1 MPTTVVTVPAGG
13 TPSDIPFGI
22 EVGIRYDLVG
32 PTGARVSFNEPT
44 DRDFVGWIEE
54 ITGLDGPEVRESSE
68 LFVEGDGGIHS
79 DFYYGRRPVTLSGL
93 IDASVFGV
101 ERNRKI
107 TRLLEAANA
116 MRQDAVLSWTASGG
130 LPVQIRVRR
139 QNSPRITGGRLK
151 NFQISLVAADPRIY
165 GEAIQIGQVAAG
177 ASSSAGFASP
187 LLSPLSSGASPV
199 GQVIVQN
206 LGSVGTP
213 PIISI
218 YGPCNN
224 PVVKNQTTGEQLS
237 FTYNLAATEHLD
249 IDTQQ
254 RTILLNGTTNR
265 YSALNFAD
273 SAWWELAPGNND
285 IRFSVASFASPA
297 SLVILWNHAWL

>member
-1 MPTTVVTVPAGG
+1 MPTTVVTVPSGG

-32 PTGARVSFNEPT
+32 PTGERVSFNEPT

-79 DFYYGRRPVTLSGL
+79 DFYYGRRPITFSGI

-107 TRLLEAANA
+107 TRLLAATNA
-116 MRQDAVLSWTASGG
+116 MRNDALLSWTASGG
-130 LPVQIRVRR
+130 LPVQVRVRR
-139 QNSPRITGGRLK
+139 QNSPRITGGRVK
-151 NFQISLVAADPRIY
+151 SFQISLVAADPRIY

-177 ASSSAGFASP
+177 ASTSAGFTSP

-206 LGSVGTP
+206 LGNAGTP

-224 PVVKNQTTGEQLS
+224 PVVRNQTTGQQLS
-237 FTYNLAATEHLD
+237 FTYSLAATEHLD
-249 IDTQQ
+249 IDAQQ

-273 SAWWELAPGNND
+273 SQWFELAPGNND
-285 IRFSVASFASPA
+285 IRFSTASFSSPA

>member
-22 EVGIRYDLVG
+22 EVGIRYDLNG
-32 PTGARVSFNEPT
+32 PSGARVSFNDPD

-54 ITGLDGPEVRESSE
+54 ITGLDGPEVREASE
-68 LFVEGDGGIHS
+68 NFVEGDGAIHS
-79 DFYYGRRPVTLSGL
+79 DFYYGRRPITISGI

-116 MRQDAVLSWTASGG
+116 MRDDATLLWTASGG
-130 LPVQIRVRR
+130 LPVQVRVRR
-139 QNSPRITGGRLK
+139 QNSPRISGGRVK

-165 GEAIQIGQVAAG
+165 GEAIQIAQVAAG
-177 ASSSAGFASP
+177 ASTNAGFASP
-187 LLSPLSSGASPV
+187 LISPLSSGASPV

-206 LGSVGTP
+206 LGSCGAP
-213 PIISI
+213 PVISI
-218 YGPCNN
+218 YGPCTN
-224 PVVKNQTTGEQLS
+224 PVVRNQTTGQQLA
-237 FTYNLAATEHLD
+237 FAYTLAATEHLD

-265 YSALNFAD
+265 YSALNFAESD
-273 SAWWELAPGNND
+273 WWELAPGNND
-285 IRFSVASFASPA
+285 IRLQVSAFSSPA
-297 SLVILWNHAWL
+297 SLVILWNHAWI